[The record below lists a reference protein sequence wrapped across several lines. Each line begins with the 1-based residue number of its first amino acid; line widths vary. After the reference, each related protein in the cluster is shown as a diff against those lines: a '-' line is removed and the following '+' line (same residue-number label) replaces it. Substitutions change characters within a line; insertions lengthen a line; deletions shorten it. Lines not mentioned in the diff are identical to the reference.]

1 GVNVSIHPNKYLGL
15 SQGQFASSEGR
26 CRSFGAGGDGYVP
39 SEGVGCVLLRPLAA
53 AEAAGDRI
61 LGVIR
66 ASAINHGGRTNGYT
80 VPNPNAQGELIAEAL
95 RASGV
100 DARAISYLEA
110 HGTGTALGD
119 PIEIA
124 GLVKAYGAW
133 EGEPGEP
140 GDARLEP
147 CAIGSVKSNIG
158 HCESAAGIAGLTK
171 VLLQMRHGKLA
182 PSLHAQTLNPL
193 IDFGRTPF
201 RVQRELAPWR
211 RPRVRV
217 DGVEREMPR
226 LAGISSFGAGGA
238 NAHVIVEEY
247 VARAVEAADA
257 RREGQPAIVVLSARS
272 EAQVLIQ
279 ARNLQAAIVRE
290 AYGEGELA
298 ALAHT
303 LQAGREA
310 FEVRLATTVTS
321 MAMLVERLASLAG
334 E

>member
-1 GVNVSIHPNKYLGL
+1 
-15 SQGQFASSEGR
+15 
-26 CRSFGAGGDGYVP
+26 
-39 SEGVGCVLLRPLAA
+39 
-53 AEAAGDRI
+53 
-61 LGVIR
+61 
-66 ASAINHGGRTNGYT
+66 
-80 VPNPNAQGELIAEAL
+80 
-95 RASGV
+95 
-100 DARAISYLEA
+100 
-110 HGTGTALGD
+110 
-119 PIEIA
+119 
-124 GLVKAYGAW
+124 
-133 EGEPGEP
+133 
-140 GDARLEP
+140 
-147 CAIGSVKSNIG
+147 
-158 HCESAAGIAGLTK
+158 
-171 VLLQMRHGKLA
+171 
-182 PSLHAQTLNPL
+182 

-279 ARNLQAAIVRE
+279 ARK
-290 AYGEGELA
+290 
-298 ALAHT
+298 

-334 E
+334 ETPDYSAWMRGEARRDGND

>member
-1 GVNVSIHPNKYLGL
+1 
-15 SQGQFASSEGR
+15 
-26 CRSFGAGGDGYVP
+26 AGGDGYVP

-110 HGTGTALGD
+110 HGTGTALCD
-119 PIEIA
+119 PIE
-124 GLVKAYGAW
+124 
-133 EGEPGEP
+133 
-140 GDARLEP
+140 
-147 CAIGSVKSNIG
+147 
-158 HCESAAGIAGLTK
+158 IAGLTK

-217 DGVEREMPR
+217 
-226 LAGISSFGAGGA
+226 
-238 NAHVIVEEY
+238 
-247 VARAVEAADA
+247 
-257 RREGQPAIVVLSARS
+257 
-272 EAQVLIQ
+272 
-279 ARNLQAAIVRE
+279 
-290 AYGEGELA
+290 
-298 ALAHT
+298 
-303 LQAGREA
+303 
-310 FEVRLATTVTS
+310 
-321 MAMLVERLASLAG
+321 
-334 E
+334 

>member
-133 EGEPGEP
+133 EG
-140 GDARLEP
+140 
-147 CAIGSVKSNIG
+147 
-158 HCESAAGIAGLTK
+158 
-171 VLLQMRHGKLA
+171 
-182 PSLHAQTLNPL
+182 
-193 IDFGRTPF
+193 
-201 RVQRELAPWR
+201 
-211 RPRVRV
+211 
-217 DGVEREMPR
+217 
-226 LAGISSFGAGGA
+226 
-238 NAHVIVEEY
+238 
-247 VARAVEAADA
+247 
-257 RREGQPAIVVLSARS
+257 
-272 EAQVLIQ
+272 
-279 ARNLQAAIVRE
+279 
-290 AYGEGELA
+290 
-298 ALAHT
+298 
-303 LQAGREA
+303 
-310 FEVRLATTVTS
+310 
-321 MAMLVERLASLAG
+321 
-334 E
+334 